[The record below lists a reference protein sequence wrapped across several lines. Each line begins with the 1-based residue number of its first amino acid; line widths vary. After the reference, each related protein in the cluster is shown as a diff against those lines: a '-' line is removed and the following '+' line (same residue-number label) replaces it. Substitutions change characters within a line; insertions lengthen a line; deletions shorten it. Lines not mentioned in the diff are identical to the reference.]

1 MDVGEAR
8 SAINEMTMRQN
19 EWTLGAYCSSYC
31 RVVAGHHGMEDES
44 IFPHLRASDD
54 GLVPVIDRL
63 EDEHLIIHE
72 VLERVDAALVRFIRQ
87 PDDFTE
93 LQEAVD
99 VLTDTLLSHLS
110 YEERE
115 IVEPL
120 ARYGF
125 YANQV

>member
-1 MDVGEAR
+1 M
-8 SAINEMTMRQN
+8 
-19 EWTLGAYCSSYC
+19 
-31 RVVAGHHGMEDES
+31 
-44 IFPHLRASDD
+44 
-54 GLVPVIDRL
+54 
-63 EDEHLIIHE
+63 
-72 VLERVDAALVRFIRQ
+72 RFIRQ